1 MLKRD
6 DKHFLDNVPNE
17 MELDEA
23 ITMLKDLN
31 NKVKRE
37 FNLYNM
43 SSKTYCN
50 ILRMRKIIEMLDIPK
65 KMETI

>member
-6 DKHFLDNVPNE
+6 DKHFLDNVPNK